1 MHHSSHGC
9 YKYSLRWKG
18 VAISKGKSA
27 CLWIALKPNFKCRVF
42 QDKNRTI
49 ARRDNTTMKIAA
61 FLADTPQIL
70 KRAMM
75 TWPAFMEN
83 GNRKEI
89 QQSTPP
95 FPAKRSSLR
104 AIQRINR
111 YLHWSIWM
119 HFSHARQSVL
129 EAMLVQMLFL
139 SLFSRLG
146 TNKLK
151 TARSI
156 CNCIAERQTPRHIIH
171 DYQC

>member
-27 CLWIALKPNFKCRVF
+27 CLWIALKTNFKCRVF

-83 GNRKEI
+83 GNTKEI

-95 FPAKRSSLR
+95 FPAKKSSLR

-139 SLFSRLG
+139 VDWAPTSWKLPEVSATALQSDKRLDVSFM
-146 TNKLK
+146 TIS
-151 TARSI
+151 AS
-156 CNCIAERQTPRHIIH
+156 C
-171 DYQC
+171 